1 MVYTALYVTLVLGMK
16 NEKNNYRIGA
26 CIYCK
31 LIFTNGDVQWIY
43 IIM

>member
-26 CIYCK
+26 CIYRSYVSCS
-31 LIFTNGDVQWIY
+31 
-43 IIM
+43 